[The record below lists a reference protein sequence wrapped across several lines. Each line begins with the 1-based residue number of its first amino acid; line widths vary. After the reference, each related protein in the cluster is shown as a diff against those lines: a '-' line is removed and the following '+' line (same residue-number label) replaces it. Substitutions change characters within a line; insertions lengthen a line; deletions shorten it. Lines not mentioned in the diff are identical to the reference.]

1 MNKEDIKQ
9 QINKLNKIYFPYEN
23 LLNSIDYIQSILLS
37 LDKQQ
42 IIQIN
47 DMVVNINIKQKLN
60 DLLYSQQYKLKLFK
74 RNYDYELIKSKIDK
88 LKDIYQEFIKLENN
102 IDNVKNQLK
111 IIKENSCT
119 ITINNYQINSL
130 VDVNLIKNNVIK
142 QLQSQLLDLQNNLE
156 KLGENIEL
164 YGIKSIKRKN
174 RNFKFVI

>member
-23 LLNSIDYIQSILLS
+23 LMNSIYYIQSILLS